1 VIDFRYHLVS
11 IIAVFFA
18 LAIGIVLGAGPLG
31 ARVDENLPEQF
42 AAVREENQ
50 ALREQIRV
58 LEADQQFR
66 DGFVDVVAIE
76 LVSDRL
82 NGRDVV
88 LVSMPEAEDDLV
100 EATGEMLEMS
110 GATVTTTLS
119 IEPSW
124 TEPESE
130 AALDALAAQLVTSG
144 ITLPEDGTGYDR
156 GAALLAGAFLRRPV
170 DPALTNGLPGAV
182 EDGAPALDSQVD
194 EEVLVGLQE
203 ADFIQLDGQPERKA
217 GLAVVIA
224 GSPNSEDEAEDE
236 DEDGAAGDPLLT
248 LVDALER
255 AGAGAVVAGPSSAAD
270 TGSLID
276 EIRNDADLAER
287 VSTVD
292 SINLPGGR
300 IAVVFATIE
309 QHEGGAGQ
317 YGYLGAGDGP
327 IPPIPQRLPPPV
339 ESDNGTESP
348 AAVGEDDNDAD
359 AADDADET
367 GDAAGDED
375 GDDEDGA

>member
-1 VIDFRYHLVS
+1 MIDFRYHLVS

-31 ARVDENLPEQF
+31 SRVDENLPEQL

-50 ALREQIRV
+50 ALRGQIRV
-58 LEADQQFR
+58 LEADQAFR

-88 LVSMPEAEDDLV
+88 LVSMPEADDNLV

-110 GATVTTTLS
+110 GATLTTTVS
-119 IEPSW
+119 IEPTW

-130 AALDALAAQLVTSG
+130 AALDALAAELVTSG

-170 DPALTNGLPGAV
+170 DPALTNGVPGAV
-182 EDGAPALDSQVD
+182 EDGAPAVDGQVD

-203 ADFIQLDGQPERKA
+203 ADFIQLDGQPARKA
-217 GLAVVIA
+217 GLAVVIT
-224 GSPNSEDEAEDE
+224 GSPDSDDE
-236 DEDGAAGDPLLT
+236 DEDGAPENPLLA

-255 AGAGAVVAGPSSAAD
+255 AGSGAVVAGPATAAD
-270 TGSLID
+270 TGGLIG

-317 YGYLGAGDGP
+317 YGYLGASDGP

-339 ESDNGTESP
+339 EGDNGTEPP
-348 AAVGEDDNDAD
+348 AAVGDDDDDAD
-359 AADDADET
+359 AAGADDADDT
-367 GDAAGDED
+367 GDATGDED